1 MDANARNLRL
11 VGGRDHRGLHERAEP
26 FLSPG
31 SPIEPLGILSD
42 RIGLNDPEIVVI
54 SAMGD
59 AIKLGMNK
67 LGKNHLIAVC
77 ADDQWLREEFPQYGK
92 PVYEQQN
99 GRWEVTAPPEVIG
112 FNQID
117 ASRAL
122 ILACCM
128 RGSLII
134 CASHASQLLDGAG
147 NVVWPRPNQ
156 GGA

>member
-122 ILACCM
+122 IWPAACE
-128 RGSLII
+128 
-134 CASHASQLLDGAG
+134 AH
-147 NVVWPRPNQ
+147 
-156 GGA
+156 